1 MDPKKII
8 EILDDWNLWK
18 KEIDTGIDR
27 NQYLEKIDEFL
38 KTDQVLTIIGA
49 RQVGKSTLMLQYAKI
64 LLKRGIP
71 KKNILYVNFE
81 DPRFFGEL
89 SLELLQE
96 IYETYLEYLSPNG
109 KTYIFLDEIQVIDG
123 WEKFVRSL
131 NARKEAFIIVS
142 GSSSKLLSS
151 EFGTV
156 LTGRHVNLEVYPLSF
171 KEFLF
176 FNKIIIKDKLDIISK
191 KINIKRSLNDYIKWG
206 GFPRVVLSQ
215 QKEEILRRYFEDIL
229 SRDIIERYQI
239 RNIDK
244 LKELSKF
251 YLTNVSN
258 INSFNKIK
266 NFLGLSL
273 DTVERFSYYLTYSY
287 LISLVKL
294 FSFSLKQQELNAR
307 KVYCIDTG
315 LRNVVSFRFSEDIG
329 RLVEC
334 IVFQE
339 LMRQGKEIY
348 YWKNKKQQ
356 EVDFVVKQG
365 MKVKELIQVYWGI
378 EEPDA
383 KNREITALLNAM
395 DEFKLKEGL
404 IITDSYEAEKHIGN
418 KTISFI
424 SLWRWLL
431 E

>member
-1 MDPKKII
+1 MDSKKII
-8 EILDDWNLWK
+8 EILEDWNLWK
-18 KEIDTGIDR
+18 KEISTGIER
-27 NQYLEKIDEFL
+27 TAYLEKIDEFI

-49 RQVGKSTLMLQYAKI
+49 RQVGKSTLMLQYAKT
-64 LLKRGIP
+64 LLKKGLS
-71 KKNILYVNFE
+71 KENILYVNFE

-89 SLELLQE
+89 SLDLLQE
-96 IYETYLEYLSPNG
+96 IYETYLEYISPKG
-109 KTYIFLDEIQVIDG
+109 KSYIFLDEIQVIEG

-156 LTGRHVNLEVYPLSF
+156 LTGRHITLEVYPLSF

-176 FNKIIIKDKLDIISK
+176 FNKIIIKEKLDIVSK
-191 KINIKRSLNDYIKWG
+191 KIDIKRSLKDYIKWG
-206 GFPRVVLSQ
+206 GFPRVVLSE
-215 QKEEILRRYFEDIL
+215 QKEEILRRYFDDIL

-287 LISLVKL
+287 LINLVKL
-294 FSFSLKQQELNAR
+294 FSYSLKQQELNAR
-307 KVYCIDTG
+307 KAYCIDTG

-339 LMRQGKEIY
+339 LMRKGKEIY
-348 YWKNKKQQ
+348 YWKNKKHQ

-365 MKVKELIQVYWGI
+365 MNVKELIQVCWDL
-378 EEPDA
+378 EKLDV
-383 KNREITALLNAM
+383 KNREINALLNAM
-395 DEFKLKEGL
+395 DEFKLKKGL
-404 IITDSYEAEKHIGN
+404 VITENYEDEEHTED
-418 KTISFI
+418 KTIFFV